1 MVVHPLC
8 FIRKSLSFIYQ
19 SLSFIYREGWDSSR
33 QELSFFMKRYVSFS
47 QHRHIEQEV
56 LVDDHVDHGKEK
68 LCMCPRSSLRAY
80 VVGRVRGP
88 CCGTCSGPML
98 WDDMP
103 YPVTDSNRR
112 GPPRRSCRYVDDFA
126 RGPPDDRVDMST
138 IL

>member
-1 MVVHPLC
+1 MSVV
-8 FIRKSLSFIYQ
+8 
-19 SLSFIYREGWDSSR
+19 
-33 QELSFFMKRYVSFS
+33 ELVG

-103 YPVTDSNRR
+103 YPVTDSNGR
-112 GPPRRSCRYVDDFA
+112 GPPGYFSAKLYLNNRGQYILALVPGLAAIHFRSGAWVCCYQVVKEGHGR
-126 RGPPDDRVDMST
+126 T
-138 IL
+138 K